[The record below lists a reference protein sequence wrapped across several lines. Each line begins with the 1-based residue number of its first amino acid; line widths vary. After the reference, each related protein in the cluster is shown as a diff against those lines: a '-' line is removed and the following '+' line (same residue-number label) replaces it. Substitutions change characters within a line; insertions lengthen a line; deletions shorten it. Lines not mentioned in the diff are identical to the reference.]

1 MQEKF
6 YQDCKRQL
14 PKNLIFLCCPNTLD
28 RQVNDI
34 KLFLA
39 EKQVP
44 QNIQNSIQSLTL
56 SYQETAKYLKSLL
69 NKIGAE
75 KEKAN
80 EKEKEEYEK
89 EEYIIIFSL
98 KSEIILSS
106 FFAETAKEFY
116 AVLQMQKLKD
126 RTQSSMPKE
135 KPVEPLLPP
144 PQSRELLGKN
154 SKEQNKGTE
163 QTQDT
168 ENGILIQDQ
177 GPVIEAIGQ
186 RGTGCCIM

>member
-1 MQEKF
+1 MN
-6 YQDCKRQL
+6 QL
-14 PKNLIFLCCPNTLD
+14 L
-28 RQVNDI
+28 
-34 KLFLA
+34 
-39 EKQVP
+39 
-44 QNIQNSIQSLTL
+44 
-56 SYQETAKYLKSLL
+56 ETASENERKIIEFFLKP
-69 NKIGAE
+69 
-75 KEKAN
+75 
-80 EKEKEEYEK
+80 
-89 EEYIIIFSL
+89 
-98 KSEIILSS
+98 EIILSS
-106 FFAETAKEFY
+106 FFAEMAKELY

-135 KPVEPLLPP
+135 KPVEPSLPP

-186 RGTGCCIM
+186 QGTGCCIM